1 MRIVITIEIPD
12 DGREN
17 HSPVVRIS
25 PANAGSE
32 AGDAVNGPSDPAPGQ
47 PSSSSQPFQARQAA
61 RAALEAIGERDPES
75 LLRMYAP
82 ERILEVCQA
91 AARQKGRISNLAGWV
106 ATALRKGW
114 HV

>member
-12 DGREN
+12 DGEKN

-32 AGDAVNGPSDPAPGQ
+32 AGDAVNGSSDPAPGQ
-47 PSSSSQPFQARQAA
+47 PSSASPSHSTRQAA

-75 LLRMYAP
+75 LLRIYAP
-82 ERILEVCQA
+82 ERILEVCRA
-91 AARQKGRISNLAGWV
+91 ASRQRGRIENLPAWV

>member
-1 MRIVITIEIPD
+1 MRIIITIEIPD

-25 PANAGSE
+25 PGDAGSDP
-32 AGDAVNGPSDPAPGQ
+32 GDAVNGPSDPAPGQ
-47 PSSSSQPFQARQAA
+47 PSSASPSHSTRQAA

-75 LLRMYAP
+75 LLRIYAP

-91 AARQKGRISNLAGWV
+91 AARQRGRISNLAGWV

>member
-1 MRIVITIEIPD
+1 MRITITIEIPD

-25 PANAGSE
+25 PADAGSE
-32 AGDAVNGPSDPAPGQ
+32 AGDAVNGSSDPAPGQ
-47 PSSSSQPFQARQAA
+47 PSSASPSHSTRQAA

-75 LLRMYAP
+75 LLRIYAP

>member
-12 DGREN
+12 DGEKN

-25 PANAGSE
+25 PANAGSK
-32 AGDAVNGPSDPAPGQ
+32 AGDAVNGSSDPAPGQ